1 MKSSS
6 GTALKPRFVLRSAVL
21 SERFEHALTAEDFA
35 NLKKARS
42 FLADYMQFEETVLQ
56 VIHASMQ
63 FESFLLETSLK
74 HYFFPTGGHDAIQDT
89 RLLAN
94 LPVLTFLNSV
104 TSFRDQF
111 PKFKQIDPK
120 VAIHSLF
127 KDLWDKQKADS
138 VAFSFCER
146 FRNYGQHQTK
156 PVSGVTLGSSWDK
169 GRNLLEANTSVFV
182 EVMDVCKNHQI
193 KSTEKAKYI
202 DAFGKHCDISL
213 IFRETTARI
222 GSLVKT
228 LRDALKAEFE
238 TSVDMYQKQLD
249 TIRTYKRGLILARAA
264 SVTGSE
270 TLESFDVFSD
280 FVERAKHLRQTYV
293 MTNNSKHFVS
303 NKARGHIK

>member
-1 MKSSS
+1 MNPN
-6 GTALKPRFVLRSAVL
+6 TATAHKLRYVLRSAVL
-21 SERFEHALTAEDFA
+21 SERFEHILTAEEFSK
-35 NLKKARS
+35 LKKARG
-42 FLADYMQFEETVLQ
+42 FLTDYMQFEETVLQ

-74 HYFFPTGGHDAIQDT
+74 HYFFPTGRHDAIQDT

-94 LPVLTFLNSV
+94 LPVLSFLNSI

-111 PKFKQIDPK
+111 PKFKQADPK
-120 VAIHSLF
+120 LAIHARF
-127 KDLWDKQKADS
+127 KELWDKQKANS

-156 PVSGVTLGSSWDK
+156 PVSGVTLGGSWDK
-169 GRNLLEANTSVFV
+169 GRNFLEANTSVFV
-182 EVMDVCKNHQI
+182 EVADVCKNHQI
-193 KSTEKAKYI
+193 KTAEKAKYT

-213 IFRETTARI
+213 IFRETTGCI
-222 GSLVKT
+222 GGLVKE

-238 TSVDMYQKQLD
+238 TSTSLYQKQLD
-249 TIRTYKRGLILARAA
+249 IIGTYKKGLIIARAA
-264 SVTGSE
+264 SMSGSE

-280 FVERAKHLRQTYV
+280 FLERATHLRRTYV
-293 MTNNSKHFVS
+293 MSNNNRHFVS